1 MTYTYRVSTININ
14 DGSTKYDDFESA
26 KKYAENLSKEK
37 GVSAI
42 SIFSASCMSDE
53 QPPDIYFID
62 GKQIEQSTT
71 PPYTPPYGCFV
82 PKKAK
87 KKSEMCSPFSP
98 F

>member
-71 PPYTPPYGCFV
+71 W
-82 PKKAK
+82 AK
-87 KKSEMCSPFSP
+87 FKSIAREFYK
-98 F
+98 